1 MFGKGTIC
9 FSLYKTAYKKK
20 SPVAAYQRNFLIH
33 TDVWISTLKHFND
46 IS

>member
-20 SPVAAYQRNFLIH
+20 GPVAAYQRNF
-33 TDVWISTLKHFND
+33 FNPYGCMD
-46 IS
+46 LNS

>member
-20 SPVAAYQRNFLIH
+20 SPVAAYKRIC
-33 TDVWISTLKHFND
+33 FNTYGCMD
-46 IS
+46 LNS